1 MLTKKIHST
10 GESIPVIGMGTWDT
24 FDVGTSLP
32 AREQLRGVLRIFF
45 EKGGRLIDSSPMY
58 GSSERVIGDLLSE
71 INPPPDVFSA
81 TKVWIRGQRAGIHQM
96 EESLKLW
103 RLERFDLMQ
112 IHNLLDWEKHL
123 ETLKEWKSAGRI
135 RYIGITTSHGS
146 RHAEMEKIM
155 LREQIDFVQ
164 LTYNL
169 VDRSAEDR
177 LLPLAQEKGI
187 AVLANRPFDG
197 GNLFKRVRGKSVPSW
212 AAEFD
217 CTSWAQLFLKF
228 IVSHPAVTCAIP
240 ATRRPE
246 HMSDYMDAMKGSLPD
261 AALRQRMLDY

>member
-1 MLTKKIHST
+1 
-10 GESIPVIGMGTWDT
+10 
-24 FDVGTSLP
+24 
-32 AREQLRGVLRIFF
+32 
-45 EKGGRLIDSSPMY
+45 
-58 GSSERVIGDLLSE
+58 
-71 INPPPDVFSA
+71 
-81 TKVWIRGQRAGIHQM
+81 M
-96 EESLKLW
+96 EESLQTVET
-103 RLERFDLMQ
+103 RAFDLMQ

-123 ETLKEWKSAGRI
+123 ETLKESKCPGRI

-197 GNLFKRVRGKSVPSW
+197 GNLFKRVKGKPLPSW
-212 AAEFD
+212 PAECD
-217 CTSWAQLFLKF
+217 CASWAQLFLKF
-228 IVSHPAVTCAIP
+228 IVSHP
-240 ATRRPE
+240 R
-246 HMSDYMDAMKGSLPD
+246 
-261 AALRQRMLDY
+261 

>member
-1 MLTKKIHST
+1 MNDLPSS
-10 GESIPVIGMGTWDT
+10 GEPIPAIGMGTWDT
-24 FDVGTSLP
+24 FDVGTSRS
-32 AREQLRGVLRIFF
+32 ARVQLREVLRIFF

-58 GSSERVIGDLLSE
+58 ASSERVLGELLSE
-71 INPPPDVFSA
+71 INPPPPVFSA
-81 TKVWIRGQRAGIHQM
+81 TKVWIRGQRAGIRQM
-96 EESLKLW
+96 DESLALW
-103 RLERFDLMQ
+103 RIPRFDLMQ

-123 ETLKEWKSAGRI
+123 ETLKEWKAAGRI

-146 RHAEMEKIM
+146 RHAEMERIM
-155 LREQIDFVQ
+155 LREPIDFVQ

-187 AVLANRPFDG
+187 AVIANRPFDG
-197 GNLFKRVRGKSVPSW
+197 GNLFRRVRGKSLPPL

-217 CTSWAQLFLKF
+217 CATWAQFFLKF
-228 IVSHPAVTCAIP
+228 VVSHPAITCAIP

-246 HMSDYMDAMKGSLPD
+246 HMADYMGAMSG
-261 AALRQRMLDY
+261 RMPGAVMRGRMTSEV